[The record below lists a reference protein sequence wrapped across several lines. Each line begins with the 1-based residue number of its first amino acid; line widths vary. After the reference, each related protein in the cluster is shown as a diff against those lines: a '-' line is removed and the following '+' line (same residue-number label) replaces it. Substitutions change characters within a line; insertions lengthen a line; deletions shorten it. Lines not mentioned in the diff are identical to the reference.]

1 MNWFRRHIRTGS
13 QLALLALAFQFIFAF
28 GHVHPV
34 QAQATQ
40 KASPSQASPFQVSLS
55 PAALYSGSQSFGELI
70 SAVIEVENGG
80 VLTSLPASDDHD
92 HRTHRPLTDICG
104 ICAVVAMS
112 ATALFS
118 SSPILHLPEAV
129 TLLYR
134 VADAGLKHLDPGH
147 GPFQPRGPPTS

>member
-13 QLALLALAFQFIFAF
+13 RLALLALAFQFIFAF

-40 KASPSQASPFQVSLS
+40 QASPSQVSLS
-55 PAALYSGSQSFGELI
+55 QASLYSGSQSFGELI
-70 SAVIEVENGG
+70 SAVIEAENGG
-80 VLTSLPASDDHD
+80 VLTSLPPSDEHD